1 MDKRKGWIDQARGLS
16 IFMVVYGH
24 NFPSVEPY
32 IYSFHVP
39 LFFFIAG
46 MFHPSK
52 VNLSVIKRRTKMILV
67 PYFFWASTLFLFW
80 FFLGRKFG
88 KSSDLELSAT
98 DNFLGI
104 FYAQGG
110 QQFMDWG
117 IPLWFLPCIF
127 MVFLLFSLIRKI
139 PNRIV
144 SNAALF
150 LVIAVGFIWP
160 RLTGINLPWSMD
172 VAMVALSFYF
182 FGNILKTAIFS
193 IKKPQLYIAL
203 LVLFAVHFT
212 AFYFNTLKV
221 DMYRALY
228 GEEALFF
235 ISGLAGAMFYVLLF
249 KAIPLFKFLEYIG
262 KHTIVILATHL
273 RALTVI
279 KLGLMLI
286 VGTTVFN
293 FSEPERFLL
302 AIGQI
307 IIIIPV
313 IWLVN
318 KFAPVL
324 DGKVKK
330 A

>member
-24 NFPSVEPY
+24 NFPEMEPY

-39 LFFFIAG
+39 LFFFVAG

-52 VNLSVIKRRTKMILV
+52 VDLSVIKRRAKMILV
-67 PYFFWASTLFLFW
+67 PYFFWAMSLFLFW
-80 FFLGRKFG
+80 FFVGRKFG
-88 KSSDLELSAT
+88 KSEHLDLSPIN
-98 DNFLGI
+98 NFIGV

-127 MVFLLFSLIRKI
+127 LVFILFSLVKKV
-139 PNRIV
+139 PNKMGGYLLLLLMIT
-144 SNAALF
+144 AGF
-150 LVIAVGFIWP
+150 LWP
-160 RLTGINLPWSMD
+160 RLTGVNLPWSLD
-172 VAMVALSFYF
+172 VALVALSFYF
-182 FGNILKTAIFS
+182 CGNIFRERVFSLKGTR
-193 IKKPQLYIAL
+193 LYLAL
-203 LVLFAVHFT
+203 VVLFAIHFT
-212 AFYFNTLKV
+212 TFYFNTSKV

-235 ISGLAGAMFYVLLF
+235 ISGLTGALFYVLLF
-249 KAIPLFKFLEYIG
+249 KAIPVFKFLAYIG
-262 KHTIVILATHL
+262 KHTILILATHL

-279 KLGLMLI
+279 KLGLML
-286 VGTTVFN
+286 VLGTTVYD
-293 FSEPERFLL
+293 FSEPERFFL

-307 IIIIPV
+307 LVIIPI

-318 KFAPVL
+318 KYAPLL
-324 DGKVKK
+324 DGKVSKS
-330 A
+330 